1 MKLARGGCCGVFEH
15 KADDRVWQSI
25 VWLGLVRRDAL
36 GCVLH
41 LDRES
46 GWDHAFTLLYD
57 LSLGIAKRAGCW
69 RSFLGGGVVVAGTRG
84 TLFASLQA
92 IHQRS

>member
-1 MKLARGGCCGVFEH
+1 MKLARGGCCGVFEQ
-15 KADDRVWQSI
+15 KADDRMWQSI

-46 GWDHAFTLLYD
+46 GWDHALTLLYD
-57 LSLGIAKRAGCW
+57 LSLGIAKRARCW
-69 RSFLGGGVVVAGTRG
+69 RSFLRSGGWNALRFTTSNTSKVLIG
-84 TLFASLQA
+84 Q
-92 IHQRS
+92 